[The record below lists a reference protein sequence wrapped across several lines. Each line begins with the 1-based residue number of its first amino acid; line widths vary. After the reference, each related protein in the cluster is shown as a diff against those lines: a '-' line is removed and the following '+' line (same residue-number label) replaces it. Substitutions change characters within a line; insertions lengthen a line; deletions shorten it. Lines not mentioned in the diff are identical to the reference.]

1 MMTKVYPDTHIPA
14 VHGFSDTFYHPN
26 DWRQGNASYLEASR
40 AGRPNVQR
48 RMAEVLS
55 QLGPQI
61 DRVDQDFA
69 AKHGWTPNPA
79 ARQWAK
85 PAYQQYQ
92 ADLGKVTAGTPP
104 KPWNDVGRQFHP
116 ELMQMAAASSERS
129 RSLAPQHGIKAC
141 RDRSASGLRRRA

>member
-1 MMTKVYPDTHIPA
+1 MHHSPCTPGQASYCKPDCPDPPC
-14 VHGFSDTFYHPN
+14 VQGLKGFSDAFYHSN
-26 DWRQGNASYLEASR
+26 DWSKGNAGYLDFSR
-40 AGRPNVQR
+40 TRPPNVQR

-61 DRVDQDFA
+61 DRVDQEFA

-116 ELMQMAAASSERS
+116 ELMQRDGGSVKRALSLARAAAR
-129 RSLAPQHGIKAC
+129 H
-141 RDRSASGLRRRA
+141 